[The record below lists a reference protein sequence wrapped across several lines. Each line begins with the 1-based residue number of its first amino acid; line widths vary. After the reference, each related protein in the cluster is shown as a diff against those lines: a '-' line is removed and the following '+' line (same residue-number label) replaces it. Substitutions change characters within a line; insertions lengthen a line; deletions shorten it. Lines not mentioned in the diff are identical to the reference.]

1 MLLSGL
7 HIHREECYWL
17 SLSLSLSPSLSLS
30 LSLCDYEVFR
40 RISFD
45 FPFNIQKIKIYV
57 EWKKKEKKSLTYLNR

>member
-7 HIHREECYWL
+7 HIHGEECYWL
-17 SLSLSLSPSLSLS
+17 SLSLS

-45 FPFNIQKIKIYV
+45 FPFNIQKNQNLCRM
-57 EWKKKEKKSLTYLNR
+57 KKKKNL

>member
-7 HIHREECYWL
+7 HIHGEECYWL
-17 SLSLSLSPSLSLS
+17 SLSLSLS

-57 EWKKKEKKSLTYLNR
+57 EWKRKKSLTYLNR

>member
-17 SLSLSLSPSLSLS
+17 SLSLS

-57 EWKKKEKKSLTYLNR
+57 EWKRKKSFTYLNR

>member
-1 MLLSGL
+1 MLLT
-7 HIHREECYWL
+7 
-17 SLSLSLSPSLSLS
+17 LSLS

-57 EWKKKEKKSLTYLNR
+57 EWKRKKIFNLFKPVNIMNL